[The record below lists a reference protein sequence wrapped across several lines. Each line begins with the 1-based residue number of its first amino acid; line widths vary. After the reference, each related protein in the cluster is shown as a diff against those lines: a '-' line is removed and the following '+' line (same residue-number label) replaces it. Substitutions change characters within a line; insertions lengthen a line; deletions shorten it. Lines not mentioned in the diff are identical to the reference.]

1 MESNFLNYA
10 NLSYGELKQ
19 DIVSRMSQDP
29 RFSNFTESQL
39 YSVLVEIFA
48 ATTDFTNYYIG
59 RRAEESFLDSAKL
72 RSSVIMLSKMLGY
85 IIQRP
90 IPATTSI
97 QIKIK
102 TKGVGAS
109 PVLTIPRGTVFSF
122 NGLNFILKN
131 SVTYT
136 LSQTDINN
144 FSTNPNYYILLE
156 FSDKNNIGVLK
167 PTEQLSDEDKNP
179 IYLIQGD
186 LITYEL
192 APSDNDQLN
201 TRYQTYKISD
211 KTFSNL
217 FGSEDYGYDVSTG
230 NVDVTSNFTRVGV
243 SNSVVTAFANSS
255 SQADFNNSGEFYI
268 DRRSFLNDATYD
280 GLSARNS
287 GSSSK
292 YCVVRTTMDDSVEV
306 LFADDNI
313 GKIGPNSNNQYLYVK
328 YLSTKG
334 AAANQIGVAG
344 KLIYSQATSF
354 GSFNS
359 SEIEFYLRKNITG
372 GSDIETIDSMKVNAP
387 GIFYSLDRCVSSKDY
402 VNFLKT
408 LTSPINVKNAIAWGE
423 QEETADKIIPNI
435 KMFNVV
441 LFSILGSMYHKS
453 NSNGVEQY
461 DSLAGDEDFYKLLA
475 DNNWFD
481 LLVAGDSV
489 TPLRDENYESN
500 VTLEDVGLV
509 YSKLKSRS
517 QVTTKNVYIAPII
530 KDLKIGGYI
539 YLNALADRVKTD
551 TKIKNAV
558 YAYLDENA
566 DFDIPVYVSNLI
578 ELIESFPEVHHADIK
593 LVSNDEFYQD
603 AATHNI
609 SSSAT
614 FDDMGSYDADPV
626 GKIYREVSNDRSI
639 SSPYYISSQDI
650 YTSSLSSYLSAYSE
664 NTKQAIVLLLPQ
676 LETATF
682 KLDPKENGS
691 LRLVSTEIVW
701 PSENVWNKKFCRIA
715 VDGDYDV
722 DLVRNFVPSE
732 RNFYLG
738 MMKPVYDK
746 MKKIATGNNSNLV
759 MDYLEGYISNYDNCA
774 GCSMKQLSKIKS
786 IVDVDSIF
794 GKDLSPIYNA
804 DPLEVSDFIN
814 TKFADV
820 VEIFR
825 NSFITDIHNGMLDSY
840 TNAVNYTIKNEIV
853 RVKAPELS
861 QYVYYR

>member
-1 MESNFLNYA
+1 MA
-10 NLSYGELKQ
+10 
-19 DIVSRMSQDP
+19 QDP

-85 IIQRP
+85 IVQRP

-102 TKGVGAS
+102 TKGVGAN
-109 PVLTIPRGTVFSF
+109 PVLTIPRGTIFSF
-122 NGLNFILKN
+122 NGLNFVLKN

-144 FSTNPNYYILLE
+144 FATNPNYYILLE
-156 FSDKNNIGVLK
+156 FTDKQNAGVLK
-167 PTEQLSDEDKNP
+167 PSEQISDEDKNP

-186 LITYEL
+186 LVTYDL

-217 FGSEDYGYDVSTG
+217 FGSEDYGYDVTTG
-230 NVDVTSNFTRVGV
+230 QIDVTANFTRVGV
-243 SNSVVTAFANSS
+243 SNSIVTAFANSS
-255 SQADFNNSGEFYI
+255 TQTDFDNSGEFYI
-268 DRRSFLNDATYD
+268 DRRSFLNEATYD

-287 GSSSK
+287 GASSK

-313 GKIGPNSNNQYLYVK
+313 GKIGPSSNDQHLYVK

-334 AAANQIGVAG
+334 GAANQIGVAG
-344 KLIYSQATSF
+344 KLIYSQSTNF

-359 SEIEFYLRKNITG
+359 SDVEFYLRKNITG
-372 GSDIETIDSMKVNAP
+372 GSDIETIESMKVNAP

-408 LTSPINVKNAIAWGE
+408 LTAPINVKNAIAWGE

-453 NSNGVEQY
+453 NSNGFEQY

-475 DNNWFD
+475 NNNWFD

-517 QVTTKNVYIAPII
+517 QVTTKNVYISPII
-530 KDLKIGGYI
+530 KDLKISGYI
-539 YLNALADRVKTD
+539 YLNSLADRVKTD
-551 TKIKNAV
+551 VKIKNAV
-558 YAYLDENA
+558 YAYLDTNA
-566 DFDIPVYVSNLI
+566 DFDVPVYISNLI

-603 AATHNI
+603 SATNNI

-614 FDDMGSYDADPV
+614 SFADMTTYDSDPV
-626 GKIYREVSNDRSI
+626 GKIYREVTNLRSI
-639 SSPYYISSQDI
+639 SSPYYVSSQDI
-650 YTSSLSSYLSAYSE
+650 YTSSLSSYLSAYSD
-664 NTKQAIVLLLPQ
+664 NTRQAIVLLLPQ
-676 LETATF
+676 LETVTF
-682 KLDPKENGS
+682 KLDPKENGQQK
-691 LRLVSTEIVW
+691 LVSSEIVW

-715 VDGDYDV
+715 TSADNEA
-722 DLVRNFVPSE
+722 DLVRNFTPSE

-738 MMKPVYDK
+738 MMKPVYDRL
-746 MKKIATGNNSNLV
+746 KKISTSNTLNQV
-759 MDYLEGYISNYDNCA
+759 MDYLEGYVSNYDNCA
-774 GCSMKQLSKIKS
+774 GCSMKQLARIKNKA
-786 IVDVDSIF
+786 DVDSIF

-804 DPLEVSDFIN
+804 DPLEISDFLN
-814 TKFADV
+814 NRFADV

-825 NSFITDIHNGMLDSY
+825 NSFINDLHNGMLDSY
-840 TNAVNYTIKNEIV
+840 TNAVNYSIKNEIV
-853 RVKAPELS
+853 RIKAPELS

>member
-1 MESNFLNYA
+1 
-10 NLSYGELKQ
+10 
-19 DIVSRMSQDP
+19 MSQDP

-230 NVDVTSNFTRVGV
+230 NIDVTSNFTRVGV

-255 SQADFNNSGEFYI
+255 SQVDFNNSGEFYI

-359 SEIEFYLRKNITG
+359 SEVEFYLRKNITG

-489 TPLRDENYESN
+489 TPLRDENYESK

-715 VDGDYDV
+715 VDGDSDV

-825 NSFITDIHNGMLDSY
+825 NSFITDIQNGMLDSY

-853 RVKAPELS
+853 RVKAPELA

>member
-1 MESNFLNYA
+1 
-10 NLSYGELKQ
+10 
-19 DIVSRMSQDP
+19 MSQDP

>member
-1 MESNFLNYA
+1 LESNFLNYA

-230 NVDVTSNFTRVGV
+230 NIDVTSNFTRVGV

-255 SQADFNNSGEFYI
+255 SQVDFNNSGEFYI

-359 SEIEFYLRKNITG
+359 SEVEFYLRKNITG

-715 VDGDYDV
+715 VDGDSDV

-825 NSFITDIHNGMLDSY
+825 NSFITDIQNGMLDSY

>member
-1 MESNFLNYA
+1 MA
-10 NLSYGELKQ
+10 
-19 DIVSRMSQDP
+19 QDP

-85 IIQRP
+85 IVQRP

-102 TKGVGAS
+102 TKGIGTS
-109 PVLTIPRGTVFSF
+109 PVLTIPRGTVFTF

-131 SVTYT
+131 SITYT
-136 LSQTDINN
+136 LS
-144 FSTNPNYYILLE
+144 
-156 FSDKNNIGVLK
+156 
-167 PTEQLSDEDKNP
+167 PTEQLSDENKNP

-186 LITYEL
+186 IVTYDL
-192 APSDNDQLN
+192 APSDNNQLN

-217 FGSEDYGYDVSTG
+217 FGSEDYGYDVTTG

-243 SNSVVTAFANSS
+243 SDSVITAFANSS
-255 SQADFNNSGEFYI
+255 SQTDFNNSGEFYI

-287 GSSSK
+287 GASSK
-292 YCVVRTTMDDSVEV
+292 YCVIRTTMDDSVEV

-313 GKIGPNSNNQYLYVK
+313 GKIGPSSNNDHLYVR
-328 YLSTKG
+328 YLSTNG

-344 KLIYSQATSF
+344 KLIYCQAASF

-359 SEIEFYLRKNITG
+359 SDIEFYLRKSITG
-372 GSDIETIDSMKVNAP
+372 GSDIETIESMKVNAP

-402 VNFLKT
+402 VNYLKT

-423 QEETADKIIPNI
+423 QEETADKVIPNI

-441 LFSILGSMYHKS
+441 LFSILGSMYHKTNYS
-453 NSNGVEQY
+453 GIEQY
-461 DSLAGDEDFYKLLA
+461 DALAGDEDFYKLLA
-475 DNNWFD
+475 NNNWFD

-500 VTLEDVGLV
+500 ITLEDVGLV

-517 QVTTKNVYIAPII
+517 QVTTKNVYITPII

-539 YLNALADRVKTD
+539 YLNALADRVKSD
-551 TKIKNAV
+551 IKIKNAI
-558 YAYLDENA
+558 YSYLDENA
-566 DFDIPVYVSNLI
+566 DFDTPVYISNLI
-578 ELIESFPEVHHADIK
+578 ELIENFPEVHHADIK
-593 LVSNDEFYQD
+593 LVSNDEFYIES
-603 AATHNI
+603 TTNNI
-609 SSSAT
+609 SSSASSFPDISLT
-614 FDDMGSYDADPV
+614 YDLDPV
-626 GKIYREVSNDRSI
+626 GKIYREVKNSRSI
-639 SSPYYISSQDI
+639 SSPYFISSQDI

-664 NTKQAIVLLLPQ
+664 NTRRAIILMLPQ
-676 LETATF
+676 LETVTF
-682 KLDPKENGS
+682 KIDPKQNGN
-691 LRLVSTEIVW
+691 LNLVSSEIVW
-701 PSENVWNKKFCRIA
+701 PSENVWNKKYCRIA
-715 VDGDYDV
+715 IDEDSEV

-738 MMKPVYDK
+738 MMKPVYDRLKK
-746 MKKIATGNNSNLV
+746 MATGNNSNQI
-759 MDYLEGYISNYDNCA
+759 MDYLEGYISNFNNCA

-786 IVDVDSIF
+786 ISDVDSIF

-804 DPLEVSDFIN
+804 DPLEISDFIN
-814 TKFADV
+814 NKFSDI

-825 NSFITDIHNGMLDSY
+825 NSFINDLNNSMLDNY

-853 RVKAPELS
+853 RIKAPELS

>member
-1 MESNFLNYA
+1 LESNFLNYA

>member
-1 MESNFLNYA
+1 LESNFLNYA

-230 NVDVTSNFTRVGV
+230 NIDVTSNFTRVGV

-255 SQADFNNSGEFYI
+255 SQVDFNNSGEFYI

-359 SEIEFYLRKNITG
+359 SEVEFYLRKNITG

-578 ELIESFPEVHHADIK
+578 ELIESLPEVHHADIK

-715 VDGDYDV
+715 VDGDSDV

-825 NSFITDIHNGMLDSY
+825 NSFITDIQNGMLDSY

>member
-1 MESNFLNYA
+1 MA
-10 NLSYGELKQ
+10 
-19 DIVSRMSQDP
+19 QDP

-85 IIQRP
+85 IVQRP

-102 TKGVGAS
+102 TKGIGTS
-109 PVLTIPRGTVFSF
+109 PVLTIPRGTVFTF

-131 SVTYT
+131 SITYT

-144 FSTNPNYYILLE
+144 FATNPNYYILLE
-156 FSDKNNIGVLK
+156 FSDKQNVGVLK
-167 PTEQLSDEDKNP
+167 PTEQLSDENKNP

-186 LITYEL
+186 IVTYDL
-192 APSDNDQLN
+192 APSDNNQLN

-217 FGSEDYGYDVSTG
+217 FGSEDYGYDVTTG

-243 SNSVVTAFANSS
+243 SDSVITAFANSS
-255 SQADFNNSGEFYI
+255 SQTDFNNSGEFYI

-287 GSSSK
+287 GASSK
-292 YCVVRTTMDDSVEV
+292 YCVIRTTMDDSVEV

-313 GKIGPNSNNQYLYVK
+313 GKIGPSSNNDHLYVR

-344 KLIYSQATSF
+344 KLIYCQATSF

-359 SEIEFYLRKNITG
+359 SDIEFYLRKNIIG
-372 GSDIETIDSMKVNAP
+372 GSDIETIESMKVNAP

-402 VNFLKT
+402 VNYLKT

-423 QEETADKIIPNI
+423 QEETADKVIPNI

-441 LFSILGSMYHKS
+441 LFSILGSMYHKTS
-453 NSNGVEQY
+453 YSGIEQY
-461 DSLAGDEDFYKLLA
+461 DALAGDEDFYKLLA
-475 DNNWFD
+475 NNNWFD

-500 VTLEDVGLV
+500 ITLEDVGLV

-539 YLNALADRVKTD
+539 YLNALADRVKSD
-551 TKIKNAV
+551 IKIKNAI
-558 YAYLDENA
+558 YSYLDENA
-566 DFDIPVYVSNLI
+566 DFDTPVYISNLI
-578 ELIESFPEVHHADIK
+578 ELIENFPEVHHADIK
-593 LVSNDEFYQD
+593 LVSNDEFYIES
-603 AATHNI
+603 TTNNI
-609 SSSAT
+609 SSSASSFPDISLT
-614 FDDMGSYDADPV
+614 YDLDPV
-626 GKIYREVSNDRSI
+626 GKIYREVKNSRSI
-639 SSPYYISSQDI
+639 SSPYFISSQDI

-664 NTKQAIVLLLPQ
+664 NTRRAILLMLPQ
-676 LETATF
+676 LETVTF
-682 KLDPKENGS
+682 KIDPKQNGN
-691 LRLVSTEIVW
+691 LNLVSSEIVW
-701 PSENVWNKKFCRIA
+701 PSENVWNKKYCRIA
-715 VDGDYDV
+715 IDEDSEV

-738 MMKPVYDK
+738 MMKPVYDRLKK
-746 MKKIATGNNSNLV
+746 MATGNNSNQI
-759 MDYLEGYISNYDNCA
+759 MDYLEGYISNFNNCA

-786 IVDVDSIF
+786 ISDVDSIF

-804 DPLEVSDFIN
+804 DPLEISDFIN
-814 TKFADV
+814 NKFSDI

-825 NSFITDIHNGMLDSY
+825 NSFINDLNNSMLDNY

-853 RVKAPELS
+853 RIKAPELS

>member
-1 MESNFLNYA
+1 LESNFLNYA

-19 DIVSRMSQDP
+19 DIISRMAQDP

-85 IIQRP
+85 IVQRP

-102 TKGVGAS
+102 TKGVGGS
-109 PVLTIPRGTVFSF
+109 PVLTIPRGTVFTF
-122 NGLNFILKN
+122 NGLNFVLKN
-131 SVTYT
+131 SITYT

-144 FSTNPNYYILLE
+144 FATNPNYYILLE
-156 FSDKNNIGVLK
+156 FSDKTNVGVLK
-167 PTEQLSDEDKNP
+167 PTEQLSDDQKEP

-186 LITYEL
+186 MVTYDL

-217 FGSEDYGYDVSTG
+217 FGSEDYGYDISTG
-230 NVDVTSNFTRVGV
+230 DIDVTSNFTRVGV
-243 SNSVVTAFANSS
+243 HENIIGAFANSS
-255 SQADFNNSGEFYI
+255 SQTDFNNSGEFYI
-268 DRRSFLNDATYD
+268 DRRSFLNEATYD

-287 GSSSK
+287 GASSK

-313 GKIGPNSNNQYLYVK
+313 GKIGPKNNQHLFVK

-334 AAANQIGVAG
+334 ASANQIGVAG
-344 KLIYSQATSF
+344 KLIYSQSTSF

-359 SEIEFYLRKNITG
+359 SDIEFYLRKNITG
-372 GSDIETIDSMKVNAP
+372 GSDIETIESMKVNAP

-402 VNFLKT
+402 VNYLKT

-453 NSNGVEQY
+453 NTNGVESY

-475 DNNWFD
+475 DNNWFE

-509 YSKLKSRS
+509 YEKLKSRS

-530 KDLKIGGYI
+530 KDLKIGGYV
-539 YLNALADRVKTD
+539 YLNALADRVKAD
-551 TKIKNAV
+551 TKIKNAI
-558 YAYLDENA
+558 YAYLDDNA
-566 DFDIPVYVSNLI
+566 DFDVPVYISNLI

-593 LVSNDEFYQD
+593 LVSNDEYYQD
-603 AATHNI
+603 AALNNI

-614 FDDMGSYDADPV
+614 SFSDMTSYDTDPV
-626 GKIYREVSNDRSI
+626 GKIYREVKNERSI
-639 SSPYYISSQDI
+639 SSPYYVSSQDI
-650 YTSSLSSYLSAYSE
+650 YTSSLSQYLSAYSDT
-664 NTKQAIVLLLPQ
+664 TKQAIILLLPQ
-676 LETATF
+676 LETVTF
-682 KLDPKENGS
+682 KMDPKENGS
-691 LRLVSTEIVW
+691 QRLVSSEIVW
-701 PSENVWNKKFCRIA
+701 PSNNVWNKKYCRISTPT
-715 VDGDYDV
+715 DSET

-738 MMKPVYDK
+738 MMKPVYDRL
-746 MKKIATGNNSNLV
+746 KKIATSNNSNQV
-759 MDYLEGYISNYDNCA
+759 MDYLEGYISNFNNCA
-774 GCSMKQLSKIKS
+774 GCSMKQLSNLKNKA
-786 IVDVDSIF
+786 DVDSIF

-804 DPLEVSDFIN
+804 DPLEVSDFLN
-814 TKFADV
+814 NKFAEIVD
-820 VEIFR
+820 IFR
-825 NSFITDIHNGMLDSY
+825 NSFINDLHNGMLDDYS
-840 TNAVNYTIKNEIV
+840 NAVNYTIKNEIV
-853 RVKAPELS
+853 RIKAPELS

>member
-1 MESNFLNYA
+1 M
-10 NLSYGELKQ
+10 
-19 DIVSRMSQDP
+19 
-29 RFSNFTESQL
+29 
-39 YSVLVEIFA
+39 
-48 ATTDFTNYYIG
+48 
-59 RRAEESFLDSAKL
+59 
-72 RSSVIMLSKMLGY
+72 
-85 IIQRP
+85 
-90 IPATTSI
+90 
-97 QIKIK
+97 
-102 TKGVGAS
+102 
-109 PVLTIPRGTVFSF
+109 
-122 NGLNFILKN
+122 NFILKN

-230 NVDVTSNFTRVGV
+230 NIDVTSNFTRVGV

-255 SQADFNNSGEFYI
+255 SQVDFNNSGEFYI

-359 SEIEFYLRKNITG
+359 SEVEFYLRKNITG

-715 VDGDYDV
+715 VDGDSDV

-732 RNFYLG
+732 RTFYLG

-786 IVDVDSIF
+786 VVDVDSIF

-825 NSFITDIHNGMLDSY
+825 NSFITDIQNGMLDSY

-853 RVKAPELS
+853 RVKAPELA